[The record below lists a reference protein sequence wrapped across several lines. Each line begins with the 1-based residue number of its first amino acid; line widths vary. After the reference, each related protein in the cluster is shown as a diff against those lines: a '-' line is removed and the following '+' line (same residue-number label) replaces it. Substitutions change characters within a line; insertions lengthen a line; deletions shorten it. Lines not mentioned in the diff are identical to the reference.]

1 MKFFYLFFEWSQTC
15 TLSIWL
21 LYFIVIQNTNYEY
34 ELRSFSII
42 HIIVFSIF
50 FDNFNNTRFVLDC
63 TIGGK
68 RYLSGE
74 IFIARNCERMCQ
86 CRRTR
91 KFQIITCMPLC
102 PRMRPTTCR
111 KGLVK
116 AIARYVYTFRP
127 LCYCPTTMCV
137 RDRRVI
143 P

>member
-1 MKFFYLFFEWSQTC
+1 MMADYMNIAIPIMLVWFAISCNAEVSEVTVYRQRVQDLGLRTARSSALFTA
-15 TLSIWL
+15 
-21 LYFIVIQNTNYEY
+21 
-34 ELRSFSII
+34 
-42 HIIVFSIF
+42 
-50 FDNFNNTRFVLDC
+50 C

-68 RYLSGE
+68 RYHSGE

-111 KGLVK
+111 QGLVR

-137 RDRRVI
+137 RDRTFV